1 VAPAD
6 VLYLYRE
13 LARHLVGRDCR
24 LHVVGVFATDDGVE
38 HAFAQLGFGR
48 FLANRASPLQ
58 QVVASLGDVRVPDGL
73 TVAAATTAVA
83 ADLSRLHGLLEAH
96 LESSPVFLP
105 EAEPWTAEQ
114 WARWLEG
121 ETAIAFVAM
130 SAGSPVGYIKAQ
142 EPQFDVS
149 YAVHGD
155 ETLGIN
161 GMFVE
166 PEHRGTGIAQA
177 LLAATAREANRRG
190 LRVLSVDHETANIEA
205 DGFWGRYFEPVSW
218 ALERRI

>member
-1 VAPAD
+1 
-6 VLYLYRE
+6 
-13 LARHLVGRDCR
+13 
-24 LHVVGVFATDDGVE
+24 
-38 HAFAQLGFGR
+38 
-48 FLANRASPLQ
+48 
-58 QVVASLGDVRVPDGL
+58 
-73 TVAAATTAVA
+73 
-83 ADLSRLHGLLEAH
+83 
-96 LESSPVFLP
+96 
-105 EAEPWTAEQ
+105 
-114 WARWLEG
+114 
-121 ETAIAFVAM
+121 
-130 SAGSPVGYIKAQ
+130 VGYIKAQ